1 MTTGQ
6 DLRSVSDR
14 IEALSERLASSGD
27 AATRATAEDL
37 VRLVMEFYGA
47 GIERILEIVHD
58 SGPGGEPLIDTI
70 GDDPLVSSLLV
81 LHGLHP
87 LDLDTR
93 IARAID
99 SVRPYMDSHGGGVTV
114 AGIEDDIVQ
123 LQLQGSCEGCPS
135 SAVTLRYAL
144 EKAILE
150 AAPEI
155 RAVEAMEVRP
165 EAAPQLIQLDRR
177 GSDGHL
183 ADDGLHH
190 ADHQTVGHGAGRAV
204 RTNGH
209 GHGTPRRT
217 VPAAASEW
225 VDAAGLPPL
234 PAGRL
239 AGIELRG
246 THVLVCAGD
255 EGLWAYRDV
264 CPNCH
269 SALATGTL
277 ADRVLTC
284 GTCGHAYDVGLAG
297 RQIGGGPLHLD
308 PFPLLTEAG
317 AVRIAIPVGMA

>member
-1 MTTGQ
+1 MANGQ

-14 IEALSERLASSGD
+14 IESLSARLATSGD
-27 AATRATAEDL
+27 ASTRATAEDL

-47 GIERILEIVHD
+47 GLERILTVVDE
-58 SGPGGEPLIDTI
+58 SGPTGGSIIDAL
-70 GDDPLVSSLLV
+70 GDDQLVAGLLV

-87 LDLDTR
+87 LDLETR
-93 IARAID
+93 IARAIEKV
-99 SVRPYMDSHGGGVTV
+99 SPYMDSHGGGVTV
-114 AGIEDDIVQ
+114 AGIQDDVVR

-155 RAVEAMEVRP
+155 RSVEAVEVTA
-165 EAAPQLIQLDRR
+165 EAPPKLIQLDRR
-177 GSDGHL
+177 GADGHL
-183 ADDGLHH
+183 VDDGH
-190 ADHQTVGHGAGRAV
+190 AHANG
-204 RTNGH
+204 NGH

-225 VDAAGLPPL
+225 VDADGLLPL

-239 AGIELRG
+239 AGIDLRG
-246 THVLVCAGD
+246 TQVLVCGGD
-255 EGLWAYRDV
+255 DELWAYRDA

-269 SALATGTL
+269 SPL
-277 ADRVLTC
+277 ADGRLAARVLTC
-284 GTCGHAYDVGLAG
+284 RVCGHGFDVGLAG
-297 RQIGGGPLHLD
+297 RQVGGGSLHLD
-308 PFPLLTEAG
+308 PFPLLTESG